1 MRASEA
7 VSKAN
12 SERGQISTFLE
23 TKKVE
28 MITETSSSESEFNVE
43 EIYNETAEKKQNP
56 TFSEFEKDGKIPT
69 KNTRSRYDK
78 VCQNYIW
85 LQSWQ
90 KLPKPREGRFVG
102 NQQNG

>member
-12 SERGQISTFLE
+12 SERGQIPTFLE

-43 EIYNETAEKKQNP
+43 EICNETAEKSKTQLFQSLKKMAKYQP
-56 TFSEFEKDGKIPT
+56 KTPEVDMT
-69 KNTRSRYDK
+69 KSVKTTYGSR
-78 VCQNYIW
+78 VGRNY
-85 LQSWQ
+85 
-90 KLPKPREGRFVG
+90 
-102 NQQNG
+102 

>member
-12 SERGQISTFLE
+12 SERGQIPTFLE

-28 MITETSSSESEFNVE
+28 MITETSSGESEFNVE
-43 EIYNETAEKKQNP
+43 EIYNENAERETAEKKQNP

-90 KLPKPREGRFVG
+90 KLLKPR
-102 NQQNG
+102 